1 MPSLSV
7 AQNANAAFTPSYVPV
22 MVITGA
28 TSGIGQSMTETL
40 ARHLHGRVH
49 IVLVGR
55 NRAAADSII
64 ASLPTTAGDS
74 TYEFVPCDVTLMK
87 NINFLV
93 HSAGVFSFTGREE
106 TEEGIDKK
114 LASRYYAR
122 WALTS
127 DLLPLLQKAKDA
139 GETASVLSIL
149 GAGKGPQV
157 DLNDLGLKK
166 TYTGYRAMLQSIAY
180 NDLMVA
186 EFAAREPEIAFTH
199 IFPGNVDTPAFTPSK
214 EANPLIKSAVWML
227 RPLIW
232 LTTTKQE
239 VCAEYMLYALL
250 DAKKGMYRRNS
261 KADNIGMKDFPD
273 AKDAQKLL
281 WEHTLEATT
290 VES

>member
-1 MPSLSV
+1 
-7 AQNANAAFTPSYVPV
+7 

-28 TSGIGQSMTETL
+28 TSGIGQSMTEIL

-74 TYEFVPCDVTLMK
+74 TYEFVPCDMTLMK
-87 NINFLV
+87 NVHALARDLLERLPKINFLV
-93 HSAGVFSFTGREE
+93 HSAGVFSLKGREE

-114 LASRYYAR
+114 LASR
-122 WALTS
+122 
-127 DLLPLLQKAKDA
+127 
-139 GETASVLSIL
+139 VLSIL

-166 TYTGYRAMLQSIAY
+166 TYAGLRAMMQSLAY

-199 IFPGNVDTPAFTPSK
+199 IYPGNVDTPALTPSK
-214 EANPLIKSAVWML
+214 EANPLIKSAVCML

-250 DAKKGMYRRNS
+250 NAEKGMYRRNS